1 MIEAGVP
8 GFEMSSWQAIYAPKG
23 TPQAIVQRL
32 YAEIAKA
39 LKQPDVQAKLGGQL
53 GMEVVGGS
61 PEELAALMA
70 REIPRW
76 AALVKKSGAT
86 AN

>member
-1 MIEAGVP
+1 MIE
-8 GFEMSSWQAIYAPKG
+8 
-23 TPQAIVQRL
+23 RL
-32 YAEIAKA
+32 NAEIVKI
-39 LKQPDVQAKLGGQL
+39 LRQPEVREKFGGL
-53 GMEVVGGS
+53 GMEVVGS
-61 PEELAALMA
+61 TPEELAALMS

>member
-1 MIEAGVP
+1 MA
-8 GFEMSSWQAIYAPKG
+8 AIFAPKG
-23 TPQAIVQRL
+23 TPKASVRRL

-39 LKQPDVQAKLGGQL
+39 LKALDVQAKLHDQL
-53 GMEVVGGS
+53 GMEIVGGS

-70 REIPRW
+70 KEIPRW

>member
-1 MIEAGVP
+1 VDRNRSNTWGAAWRERY
-8 GFEMSSWQAIYAPKG
+8 W
-23 TPQAIVQRL
+23 RL
-32 YAEIAKA
+32 HSEIAKA
-39 LKQPDVQAKLGGQL
+39 LKMPDVQAKLGDQL
-53 GMEVVGGS
+53 GMEVVGGT

-76 AALVKKSGAT
+76 GALVKKSGAT